1 MTQISPRFA
10 PKPLFTFVA
19 TGEAITWAI
28 LITGLILRAVGVNSI
43 VVTIGGSIH
52 GAMFLSYGVIAA
64 LVGVNQRWNT
74 SRTIG
79 AVALAIV
86 PFATLPFERS
96 LAKKKLLEGNW
107 RTSKSDDPKDAG
119 WFDSLFRWFI
129 GRPFVL
135 ILAMAVVVSI
145 IYLTLLSL
153 GSPTE
158 WGERFAR

>member
-1 MTQISPRFA
+1 MSETISSFA

-19 TGEAITWAI
+19 TGEVITWAI
-28 LITGLILRAVGVNSI
+28 LITGLILRAVGVDPI

-64 LVGVNQRWNT
+64 LVGVNQRWKT
-74 SRTIG
+74 SRTIS

-96 LAKKKLLEGNW
+96 LAKKKLLEGDW
-107 RTSKSDDPKDAG
+107 RTSKSDDPKDEG

-129 GRPFVL
+129 RRPFLL

-145 IYLTLLSL
+145 IFLTLLWL

-158 WGERFAR
+158 WGERFAD

>member
-1 MTQISPRFA
+1 MSETISRFA

-19 TGEAITWAI
+19 TGEVITWAI
-28 LITGLILRAVGVNSI
+28 LITGLIFRAVGVDPI

-64 LVGVNQRWNT
+64 LVGVNQRWKT
-74 SRTIG
+74 SRTIS

-96 LAKKKLLEGNW
+96 LAKKKLLEGEW
-107 RTSKSDDPKDAG
+107 RTSKSDDPKDEG

-129 GRPFVL
+129 GRPFLL

-145 IYLTLLSL
+145 IFLTLLWL

-158 WGERFAR
+158 WGERFAD

>member
-1 MTQISPRFA
+1 MSETISRFA

-19 TGEAITWAI
+19 TGEVITWAI
-28 LITGLILRAVGVNSI
+28 LITGLILRAVGVDPI

-64 LVGVNQRWNT
+64 LVGVNQRWKT
-74 SRTIG
+74 SRTIS

-96 LAKKKLLEGNW
+96 LAKKKLLEGDW
-107 RTSKSDDPKDAG
+107 RTSKSDDPKDDG

-129 GRPFVL
+129 GRPFLL

-145 IYLTLLSL
+145 IFLTLLWL

-158 WGERFAR
+158 WGERFAD